1 MSVFLSVFVFAG
13 CSPCGPWSEILID
26 ASASSDPAASEKTVR
41 IGMDQLVGW
50 TGRES
55 SCVSSVVLVD
65 ELKSEG
71 LKVNGSFQPDSA
83 LVSLESALESA
94 PLKRT
99 TIHEFCHA
107 IDFEDGLVSES
118 TLVLAPVA
126 EGLPVAYYETETD
139 RLHEAFARVCTQGP
153 QGVAVLHGISQICDL
168 DLELDAHRFV
178 EEQIFPI
185 DDSPPIDRVSAVTES
200 SDSDLREG
208 AFLAGAVSPVAAW
221 EDLFVVDWSVTDGGW
236 IEPMA
241 LLLDP
246 NGDVLAAGEMDAF
259 EQGRDSNGNPSI
271 TSGSVIGSDSGP
283 LFLHR
288 ETQRAFRFERAATA
302 LSLTEVELPVLPD
315 EPWGFELNGDYFVAG
330 YLDRAL
336 VVELIQDG
344 RSTPLTHT
352 SPHGD
357 ASTLSAFH
365 ADGQGA
371 LIAWETGTGLALQEL
386 SWEGE
391 LLWEAELTIPG
402 ARVSSVVRNPSGG
415 VIFDLQLSTVDASVA
430 ILVEQ
435 QTQSWSVLET
445 DGCTTIGSA
454 WVPVQ
459 GKLAKAT
466 WEAREGGRAI
476 VLGQLKV
483 E

>member
-13 CSPCGPWSEILID
+13 CSPCGPWSEIPID
-26 ASASSDPAASEKTVR
+26 ANTSAEPALSATLVR
-41 IGMDQLVGW
+41 DGMEQLAAW
-50 TGRES
+50 TERES
-55 SCVSSVVLVD
+55 TCVSEVRFVD
-65 ELKSEG
+65 DLRDGSQK
-71 LKVNGSFQPDSA
+71 LNGRYLENPGRVFVEST
-83 LVSLESALESA
+83 LVSSKIPSI
-94 PLKRT
+94 

-107 IDFEDGLVSES
+107 IDFEGQIVDKES
-118 TLVLAPVA
+118 TALESVA
-126 EGLPVAYYETETD
+126 EGLPAYYASETD
-139 RLHEAFARVCTQGP
+139 QLHEAFARVCTQGP

-415 VIFDLQLSTVDASVA
+415 VMFDLQLSTVNASVA
-430 ILVEQ
+430 ILVQ
-435 QTQSWSVLET
+435 QETQSWSVLET

-459 GKLAKAT
+459 GQLAKAT